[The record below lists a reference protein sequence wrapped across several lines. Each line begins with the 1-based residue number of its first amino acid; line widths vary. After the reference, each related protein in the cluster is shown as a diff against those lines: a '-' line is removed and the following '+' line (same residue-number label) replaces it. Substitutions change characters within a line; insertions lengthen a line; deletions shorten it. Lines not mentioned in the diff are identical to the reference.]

1 MDNNFM
7 NEPGKLIEVSERNI
21 IEEYRIQEDV
31 SHVSKVFGVTKSE
44 VRKILKQAGIQVKNS
59 RVNKVDLDPL
69 RDVGMSERNFYR
81 DNND

>member
-21 IEEYRIQEDV
+21 IEEYRSQEDV
-31 SHVSKVFGVTKSE
+31 SHISKVFGVTKSE
-44 VRKILKQAGIQVKNS
+44 VRKILKHAGIQVKNS
-59 RVNKVDLDPL
+59 RVNKVDLDSL

>member
-7 NEPGKLIEVSERNI
+7 NEPGKLVEASECNI
-21 IEEYRIQEDV
+21 IEEYRRQEDV
-31 SHVSKVFGVTKSE
+31 AHVSKVFGITKSE

-59 RVNKVDLDPL
+59 RVNKVDLDSL

>member
-1 MDNNFM
+1 M

-21 IEEYRIQEDV
+21 IEEYRRQEDV

-44 VRKILKQAGIQVKNS
+44 VRKILKRAGVQVKNS
-59 RVNKVDLDPL
+59 RVKKADLDPL
-69 RDVGMSERNFYR
+69 YDVGMSERDFYR